1 MASDRTG
8 PAPEGRRWRRR
19 EGTGWRESLNGL
31 VLMPPGA
38 DEPVTVAGSGSAV
51 WNLLDR
57 PRDLEELVSDLVER
71 FDADPTTV
79 RADLGPLLDHLVTLG
94 ALDDLPAGS

>member
-1 MASDRTG
+1 MPSDRPG
-8 PAPEGRRWRRR
+8 PAAEGRRWRRR
-19 EGTGWRESLNGL
+19 EGTGWRDSLNGL

-51 WNLLDR
+51 WSLLDR
-57 PRDLEELVSDLVER
+57 PRSLAELVRDLAER

-79 RADLGPLLDHLVTLG
+79 REDLEPLLDRLATLG
-94 ALDDLPAGS
+94 ALDDLPAGA